1 MSFDG
6 FLVPDWAKPYV
17 GWVVGMDWPEGD
29 ESGCFRL
36 ADACVTAAH
45 RLVEGTG
52 ADQPGSANKIGSA
65 WDGEAHLAF
74 VTHVERTVGGQ
85 LAATIKQLVDTAV
98 ALNGVGVQ
106 IQYAKYMIE
115 ATVWLLIAQ
124 LAYLMGLA
132 LATGGQSLA
141 LIPPRLQIAR
151 MTVAQIAK
159 QCVRNIALFAGIV
172 AGMDLGIQLLQ
183 MAKGRRDEIDV
194 QQLAI
199 SAVSGGAMG
208 GLMGLASGGL
218 SRLATPALRAG
229 LTRAEMSAAERLLA
243 AAHSSLYGQAA
254 QFAVTGGITTAGT
267 MLAQGNFSWDLLAK
281 GITSS
286 ALGADGQHLAAPVP
300 RGADGSPPPHPTS
313 PSADPSPSG
322 RPPSSPDAGPARAPE
337 TTRSP
342 ESSGETSLA
351 AAANHN
357 QRTTLNSQ
365 AGPDSPAVW
374 KSPDVLPQQAE
385 APASRPVANTGMPQ
399 SVANAASSSRPD
411 GPPTWKSTETP
422 PTRQAGGAASRPDGP
437 PVWKAQTDGVPPAV
451 RNAAQSA
458 DGAASRPDGPPTW
471 KQPEASTQPVNGA
484 AARSEAGPQAAER
497 GVPEMVAD
505 ASRTARPEGAPGG
518 KGAEP
523 VSRPELA
530 TESVNRNVPET
541 VTSAAPPSRPD
552 GPVVW
557 KDRTELHPP
566 RTTEIGALGE
576 TAVHDVN
583 VPGNPKAA
591 AQALADGITGVT
603 KRERAAIRDWLAQ
616 VLCDG
621 NRDTWT
627 NHLQRGVALGVRD
640 NVIYLKLRPSEF
652 THVEHPSLAPEKPVA
667 FGGDGVEGK
676 SSQASSM
683 ERTAGMIRALN
694 HSSDEAEANAL
705 PRTGIS
711 TTLRTTE
718 TNGVEVISGHKT
730 ISPAHDY
737 FTADI
742 ALDVFRDG
750 EKVTETAAVP
760 ELSVTIPFP
769 KQFTREGPLLA
780 ADHPPAQP
788 RHEVPAGAEH
798 KFRDHGIAIT
808 GMDVTPLVLETQ
820 RRALSAGVPA
830 GEVVKI
836 IEHLTST
843 LLSEQGMKNRSQ
855 SLLSSGASSEAIRYK
870 SSALRSA
877 EDSVEITSQITRIE
891 PVDGSGRAPIE
902 TMFRDDIGRKES
914 EGSSHR
920 QGASLNV
927 HAGGKLGLSLGSRAE
942 AVARAIGGFG
952 FGSDH
957 VTTSNRSHGNHTVL
971 TRAGDV
977 TMYDAHMRL
986 KVETEKMGAFEVE
999 VKAELTL
1006 PARDAPRME
1015 QDVFGHD
1022 LRPQGEFNDIRQK
1035 LADLHQAIDD
1045 VRKEFVEGDPVK
1057 GGEHPNRGYD
1067 PHALEPETLAAGRG
1081 TGLGSGVRV
1090 HSETLLSA
1098 EIRSAL
1104 DQAVPDLSP
1113 GIRRQIIRDVESR
1126 FGGVALEA
1134 DLTHALHGIRYE
1146 KSIGGYTFEILAEG
1160 ALGRRHEVGS
1170 TDMTVNE
1177 RRITQRINT
1186 SQRETSAGG
1195 KAEVRA
1201 VARLEVNEGLKID
1214 PANLAL
1220 TKSGQKG
1227 ESVGF
1232 SAGHTRYDRTETSG
1246 GFTIARDL
1254 SFDVRMKV
1262 SRNGT
1267 EVTNTAWQV
1276 HGSKAEILLP
1286 NAHLPDAPV
1295 LAQDVAHLGRIES
1308 SSKPPGDI
1316 WTHDDRLHATVR
1328 LGAMPD
1334 LAQTVATAHAQ
1345 WSGLPVPAERLDVPM
1360 TFESATDVIKLETMI
1375 TSHPDGL
1382 RHTVSD
1388 QGGWRH
1394 DVHVK
1399 ADVAGLKHVKSE
1411 TGVEHEIY
1419 SNSNSKMTDSERSRT
1434 ALGGHART
1442 GLRVTFGRDG
1452 EGGGETAAHTRGDGE
1467 TERKIVARAGL
1478 HAAAKRMTQESSY
1491 LGGSDVARVTYSDGS
1506 ASHWYRGDLVLEVT
1520 PSRTN
1525 GATVEQGPTTYL
1537 RVGEIMDVVLP
1548 DEVAR
1553 RHGLDGPETVEPAK
1567 QTGDTTRGYSAPEAA
1582 MNAAFVQHL
1591 DAQAVLPKILEKLR
1605 EENLL
1610 FPDQE
1615 FTNHPVAEHLRGSY
1629 GQDALATRLGELRGN
1644 GVPSW
1649 LLVTDENGRV
1659 TERVGIRVRAE
1670 LGDGVHVAE
1679 RPDTGLMLRSERLS
1693 GDLSLREAGSDR
1705 GAEVLARYSE
1715 SSDGHLR
1722 GAEAGYAT
1730 NRDTH
1735 TVDAH
1740 GTNAKDINRYQTREA
1755 PQEFKHPVS
1764 YEITLERAQV
1774 RPVLEP
1780 VQNAARN
1787 MLLKVG
1793 EVTGHDGA
1801 MRLFDKHVGVT
1812 STSRA
1817 VADGELGLLVPG
1829 HLTTEVPQGTPVAPP
1844 TRVVA
1849 AAPRWAESAGP
1860 NAMTTTLGNGVP
1872 RGDVSQVAVPAATA
1886 VEEWAPLA
1894 AVPPKLREEVPS
1906 LGDRPNGFELSRQ
1919 AGMALA
1925 EVTKEKTMRA
1935 HMGQLLAH
1943 EYEIPGVGR
1952 VGIDVNGAREIT
1964 SALVKQ
1970 RVYAQTMNTTGH
1982 GQEVGRGRS
1991 ARAGGSVGSTGEG
2004 NLGFGGIGGSVKT
2017 GDEAASRNAN
2027 IVERNFLEEQH
2038 ENTYL
2043 ELDISVV
2050 LYGEGTPL
2058 VMDVDKGLYLRLTP
2072 DGLAE
2077 FDAAHPGVI
2086 RR

>member
-1 MSFDG
+1 MGFDG
-6 FLVPDWAKPYV
+6 FLVPDWAKSYV

-36 ADACVTAAH
+36 ADACMTAAH
-45 RLVEGTG
+45 QLVEGTG

-74 VTHVERTVGGQ
+74 ATHVEKTVGGQ
-85 LAATIKQLVDTAV
+85 VGAVVKQLVDTAV

-115 ATVWLLIAQ
+115 ATVWLLIVQ
-124 LAYLMGLA
+124 LAHLLGAA

-141 LIPPRLQIAR
+141 LIPPRLRIAR

-159 QCVRNIALFAGIV
+159 QCLRNIALFAGIV

-183 MAKGRRDEIDV
+183 TAKGRRDEIDV

-208 GLMGLASGGL
+208 GLMGLLSGGL
-218 SRLATPALRAG
+218 SRLATPALQAG
-229 LTRAEMSAAERLLA
+229 LTRAEMTAAERLLA

-254 QFAVTGGITTAGT
+254 QFAVTGGVTTAGT
-267 MLAQGNFSWDLLAK
+267 MLAQGNFSWDMLAK
-281 GITSS
+281 GVTSS

-300 RGADGSPPPHPTS
+300 RGADGSPPPHLTF
-313 PSADPSPSG
+313 PSGDPSPSG
-322 RPPSSPDAGPARAPE
+322 RPSSGPDGGPARPPE
-337 TTRSP
+337 T
-342 ESSGETSLA
+342 SGETALA
-351 AAANHN
+351 AAHHN
-357 QRTTLNSQ
+357 QRSTFTSQ
-365 AGPDSPAVW
+365 AGADSPAVW
-374 KSPDVLPQQAE
+374 KSHDVLPEQTE
-385 APASRPVANTGMPQ
+385 APTARPVANTGMPP
-399 SVANAASSSRPD
+399 SVANAAPSSRP
-411 GPPTWKSTETP
+411 GGSSAWKSAEASSM
-422 PTRQAGGAASRPDGP
+422 RQAGGAA
-437 PVWKAQTDGVPPAV
+437 T
-451 RNAAQSA
+451 
-458 DGAASRPDGPPTW
+458 
-471 KQPEASTQPVNGA
+471 
-484 AARSEAGPQAAER
+484 RSEAGPQSAER

-505 ASRTARPEGAPGG
+505 ASRTARPEGTPAG

-523 VSRPELA
+523 ISRPDTA
-530 TESVNRNVPET
+530 AQSINGDASET

-566 RTTEIGALGE
+566 RTVEIGALGE
-576 TAVHDVN
+576 TAVHDVQ

-591 AQALADGITGVT
+591 AQALTDDITGVT
-603 KRERAAIRDWLAQ
+603 KRERAAVRDWLTQ
-616 VLCDG
+616 VLSDG

-627 NHLQRGVALGVRD
+627 NHLQRGVALSVRD
-640 NVIYLKLRPSEF
+640 KVIYLKLRPSDF
-652 THVEHPSLAPEKPVA
+652 THLEHPSLAPEKPVA
-667 FGGDGVEGK
+667 FGGDGVDGR
-676 SSQASSM
+676 SSQASSL
-683 ERTAGMIRALN
+683 ERTVGMIRALN

-705 PRTGIS
+705 PRTGVS
-711 TTLRTTE
+711 TTLRTTQ
-718 TNGVEVISGHKT
+718 TNGIEVISGHKP

-737 FTADI
+737 FVADI

-750 EKVTETAAVP
+750 EKVAETAPVP
-760 ELSVTIPFP
+760 ELSVTLPFP

-788 RHEVPAGAEH
+788 RHEVPAGAAH

-808 GMDVTPLVLETQ
+808 GMDVTPVVLEMQ
-820 RRALSAGVPA
+820 RRALSMGVPA
-830 GEVVKI
+830 GEVAKI
-836 IEHLTST
+836 IDHLTST
-843 LLSEQGMKNRSQ
+843 VLSEQGMKNRSQ
-855 SLLSSGASSEAIRYK
+855 SLLSSGVSSEAIRYK

-877 EDSVEITSQITRIE
+877 EDSVEITGQITRIE
-891 PVDGSGRAPIE
+891 PIDGSGRAPIE
-902 TMFRDDIGRKES
+902 TMFRDDMGRRES

-920 QGASLNV
+920 QGASINV
-927 HAGGKLGLSLGSRAE
+927 HAGGKLGLSLGSTTE
-942 AVARAIGGFG
+942 VVARAIGGFG

-957 VTTSNRSHGNHTVL
+957 VTTSGRSHGNHTVL
-971 TRAGDV
+971 TRLSDA

-986 KVETEKMGAFEVE
+986 KVETERMGTFEVE

-1035 LADLHQAIDD
+1035 LVDLHQAIDD
-1045 VRKEFVEGDPVK
+1045 VRKEFMEGEPVK
-1057 GGEHPNRGYD
+1057 DGEHPSRSYD

-1081 TGLGSGVRV
+1081 TGLGSGVRI

-1104 DQAVPDLSP
+1104 DQALPDLSP
-1113 GIRRQIIRDVESR
+1113 GIRRQIIKDVDSR

-1170 TDMTVNE
+1170 TDITVNE
-1177 RRITQRINT
+1177 RRITSRLNT
-1186 SQRETSAGG
+1186 SQRETSVGG
-1195 KAEVRA
+1195 RAEVRA
-1201 VARLEVNEGLKID
+1201 VARLEVNEGLKVD

-1220 TKSGQKG
+1220 TRSGQKA

-1246 GFTIARDL
+1246 GFTVTRDL

-1267 EVTNTAWQV
+1267 QVTNASWEV
-1276 HGSKAEILLP
+1276 HGSRAEVLVP
-1286 NAHLPDAPV
+1286 NAHLPETPV
-1295 LAQDVAHLGRIES
+1295 LAQDVAQLGRIES
-1308 SSKPPGDI
+1308 STKPPGDI
-1316 WTHDDRLHATVR
+1316 WAHDDRLHATVR

-1334 LAQTVATAHAQ
+1334 LAQTVARAYAQ
-1345 WSGLPVPAERLDVPM
+1345 WAGLPVPKERLEAPM
-1360 TFESATDVIKLETMI
+1360 AFETATDVIRLETMI

-1382 RHTVSD
+1382 LYTVAD

-1399 ADVAGLKHVKSE
+1399 ADVAGLRHVKSE

-1419 SNSNSKMTDSERSRT
+1419 SNSNSKLTDSERSRT

-1452 EGGGETAAHTRGDGE
+1452 EPGSEPGSEPGGETAGHTRGNE
-1467 TERKIVARAGL
+1467 ESERKIVARAGV

-1491 LGGSDVARVTYSDGS
+1491 LGGSDVARVTYSDGGT
-1506 ASHWYRGDLVLEVT
+1506 SHWYRGDLVLEVT
-1520 PSRTN
+1520 PTRTN

-1537 RVGEIMDVVLP
+1537 RVREIMDVVLP

-1553 RHGLDGPETVEPAK
+1553 RHGLDGPESMEPAK
-1567 QTGDTTRGYSAPEAA
+1567 QTGDTTRAYSAPEAA

-1605 EENLL
+1605 DEKLL

-1615 FTNHPVAEHLRGSY
+1615 FTNHPVAEHLRGNYS
-1629 GQDALATRLGELRGN
+1629 QEALATKLGELRGN
-1644 GVPSW
+1644 GVTSW
-1649 LLVTDENGRV
+1649 LFVTDEHGRV

-1670 LGDGVHVAE
+1670 IGDGVHVAE
-1679 RPDTGLMLRSERLS
+1679 RPDAGLMFRSERLS

-1705 GAEVLARYSE
+1705 GGEALARYLE
-1715 SSDGHLR
+1715 SSDGRLR
-1722 GAEAGYAT
+1722 GAEAGFAT
-1730 NRDTH
+1730 NRDSH

-1740 GTNAKDINRYQTREA
+1740 GTNVKDINRYQTREA

-1764 YEITLERAQV
+1764 YEITLERTQV

-1801 MRLFDKHVGVT
+1801 MRLFDRHVGVT

-1829 HLTTEVPQGTPVAPP
+1829 HLTTKVSQGTPVAAP
-1844 TRVVA
+1844 TPVVA
-1849 AAPRWAESAGP
+1849 ADPRWAEPTEPS
-1860 NAMTTTLGNGVP
+1860 AMTTTLRSGVP
-1872 RGDVSQVAVPAATA
+1872 RGDVSQVAFPAATI
-1886 VEEWAPLA
+1886 VEAWAPMA
-1894 AVPPKLREEVPS
+1894 AVAPKLREEVPS
-1906 LGDRPNGFELSRQ
+1906 LADRPNGFELSRP
-1919 AGMALA
+1919 AGMSLA
-1925 EVTKEKTMRA
+1925 EAAKERTMRA
-1935 HMGQLLAH
+1935 HMEQLLAH
-1943 EYEIPGVGR
+1943 EYEIPGVGK
-1952 VGIDVNGAREIT
+1952 VGIDVNRAREIT

-1982 GQEVGRGRS
+1982 GQEHGRGRS
-1991 ARAGGSVGSTGEG
+1991 ARAGGSAGSTGEG
-2004 NLGFGGIGGSVKT
+2004 NVGFGGLGGSVKT
-2017 GDEAASRNAN
+2017 GDEAASRNAD
-2027 IVERNFLEEQH
+2027 IVERNFLEQQH

-2050 LYGEGTPL
+2050 LHGEGKPL
-2058 VMDVDKGLYLRLTP
+2058 VVDVDKGLYLRLTP
-2072 DGLAE
+2072 AGLAE